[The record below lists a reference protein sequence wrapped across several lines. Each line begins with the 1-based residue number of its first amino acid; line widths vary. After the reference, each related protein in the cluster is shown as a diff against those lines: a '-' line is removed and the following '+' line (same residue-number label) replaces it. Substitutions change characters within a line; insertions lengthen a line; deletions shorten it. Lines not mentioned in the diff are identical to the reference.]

1 METQTTPGA
10 TLPNTLPVQTP
21 PAQATQASTASSQPF
36 GSIQQASPVTT
47 GIHTSNLIP
56 TASPIIIPITVPSP
70 STLQNSGTDV
80 HQNMTDMQKIQASM
94 EDQQKKIDAMY
105 TTLEKIRKHNVV
117 TMWLTII
124 FVVLPIVLS
133 VFALPY
139 LMRSY
144 AGALGGG
151 DTASPLD
158 ISSILKQVQNAKA
171 GQVTP
176 EQPTQ

>member
-21 PAQATQASTASSQPF
+21 PEQETQTSTANSQPF
-36 GSIQQASPVTT
+36 GSIQQTPPVTT

-94 EDQQKKIDAMY
+94 EDQRQVARICIGFSQSAALKFSVPVAMSVVFSRRQF
-105 TTLEKIRKHNVV
+105 TATKEQRVFGNSCWKTCVSCSAIRSR
-117 TMWLTII
+117 I
-124 FVVLPIVLS
+124 
-133 VFALPY
+133 A
-139 LMRSY
+139 
-144 AGALGGG
+144 
-151 DTASPLD
+151 ASC
-158 ISSILKQVQNAKA
+158 SR
-171 GQVTP
+171 
-176 EQPTQ
+176 